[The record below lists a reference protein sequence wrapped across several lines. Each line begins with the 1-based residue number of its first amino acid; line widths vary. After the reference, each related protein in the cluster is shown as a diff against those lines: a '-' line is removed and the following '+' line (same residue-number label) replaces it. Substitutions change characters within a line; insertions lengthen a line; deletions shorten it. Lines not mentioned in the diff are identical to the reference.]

1 MLLHRHAL
9 AVYVFPG
16 RGSCRVHQ
24 RVGIRPFL
32 KGCRAAQLAV
42 FVQHIAVQGCLHRRG
57 AAAILQH
64 IAAART
70 PEHNTLGLG
79 QRQGSVLIF
88 QQHCAVLNGFAG
100 GLQQR
105 IGIILRGDAALIFF
119 DFHDKL
125 QDVRH
130 AVVQDFLGKAPL
142 LHRLFAGGHIVRTG
156 LNQIHTRRQRTFL
169 VLPGCAPVT
178 DNGAVEVQF
187 PAQQICQQL
196 FAIRGELPVHGVV
209 GAHDAQNMSVLN
221 GCLKPA
227 GVQFH
232 HDPLGKVRVRRVAV
246 CLLVVRQ
253 KVLGAGRDT
262 GALHTAHKG
271 CRGLRHQL
279 RILTVHLIVT
289 AAQRVAGNVHIGAE
303 ADIHTCVSQFLPDCT
318 ADGFRCSWVKRR
330 ANVDARWEADMLPPA
345 RTILCRLLHKTV
357 HQCIVLVL
365 CRGLVEVN
373 TVQFYHFRRGI
384 RRARVIGTARICQII
399 QHHMSAIQPGRT
411 VHQIDGRHV
420 HIRDGP
426 CVASAIAPH
435 HIQFLVQCH
444 LRNHLRDAL

>member
-1 MLLHRHAL
+1 M
-9 AVYVFPG
+9 
-16 RGSCRVHQ
+16 
-24 RVGIRPFL
+24 
-32 KGCRAAQLAV
+32 
-42 FVQHIAVQGCLHRRG
+42 
-57 AAAILQH
+57 
-64 IAAART
+64 
-70 PEHNTLGLG
+70 
-79 QRQGSVLIF
+79 
-88 QQHCAVLNGFAG
+88 
-100 GLQQR
+100 
-105 IGIILRGDAALIFF
+105 
-119 DFHDKL
+119 
-125 QDVRH
+125 RH
-130 AVVQDFLGKAPL
+130 AVIQNFLGKPPL

-169 VLPGCAPVT
+169 VLPGCAPVA

-196 FAIRGELPVHGVV
+196 FAVRGELPVHGVV
-209 GAHDAQNMSVLN
+209 GAHDAQNMSVLD

-279 RILTVHLIVT
+279 RILTVHLIVA
-289 AAQRVAGNVHIGAE
+289 AAQRVAGNVHIGTE

-318 ADGFRCSWVKRR
+318 ADGLGCDRVKRR
-330 ANVDARWEADMLPPA
+330 SDVDARREADMLPTA
-345 RTILCRLLHKTV
+345 RTVFCRLLHKAG
-357 HQCIVLVL
+357 HQCIALVL
-365 CRGLVEVN
+365 CRGLVEIN
-373 TVQFYHFRRGI
+373 AVQCHHFRRGI

>member
-57 AAAILQH
+57 ATAALQH

-130 AVVQDFLGKAPL
+130 AVIQDFLGKASFLHGL
-142 LHRLFAGGHIVRTG
+142 LAGGHVVGAG
-156 LNQIHTRRQRTFL
+156 LDQVHACRQRTFL
-169 VLPGCAPVT
+169 VLPGCAPVA

-187 PAQQICQQL
+187 PAQQICQ
-196 FAIRGELPVHGVV
+196 
-209 GAHDAQNMSVLN
+209 
-221 GCLKPA
+221 
-227 GVQFH
+227 
-232 HDPLGKVRVRRVAV
+232 
-246 CLLVVRQ
+246 
-253 KVLGAGRDT
+253 
-262 GALHTAHKG
+262 
-271 CRGLRHQL
+271 
-279 RILTVHLIVT
+279 
-289 AAQRVAGNVHIGAE
+289 
-303 ADIHTCVSQFLPDCT
+303 
-318 ADGFRCSWVKRR
+318 
-330 ANVDARWEADMLPPA
+330 
-345 RTILCRLLHKTV
+345 
-357 HQCIVLVL
+357 
-365 CRGLVEVN
+365 
-373 TVQFYHFRRGI
+373 
-384 RRARVIGTARICQII
+384 
-399 QHHMSAIQPGRT
+399 
-411 VHQIDGRHV
+411 
-420 HIRDGP
+420 
-426 CVASAIAPH
+426 
-435 HIQFLVQCH
+435 
-444 LRNHLRDAL
+444 

>member
-1 MLLHRHAL
+1 
-9 AVYVFPG
+9 
-16 RGSCRVHQ
+16 
-24 RVGIRPFL
+24 
-32 KGCRAAQLAV
+32 
-42 FVQHIAVQGCLHRRG
+42 
-57 AAAILQH
+57 
-64 IAAART
+64 
-70 PEHNTLGLG
+70 
-79 QRQGSVLIF
+79 
-88 QQHCAVLNGFAG
+88 
-100 GLQQR
+100 
-105 IGIILRGDAALIFF
+105 
-119 DFHDKL
+119 
-125 QDVRH
+125 
-130 AVVQDFLGKAPL
+130 
-142 LHRLFAGGHIVRTG
+142 
-156 LNQIHTRRQRTFL
+156 
-169 VLPGCAPVT
+169 
-178 DNGAVEVQF
+178 
-187 PAQQICQQL
+187 
-196 FAIRGELPVHGVV
+196 
-209 GAHDAQNMSVLN
+209 MSVLN

-253 KVLGAGRDT
+253 KMLGAGRDT
-262 GALHTAHKG
+262 CALHTAHKS

-345 RTILCRLLHKTV
+345 RTVFRRLLHKAV
-357 HQCIVLVL
+357 HKSIILVF
-365 CRGLVEVN
+365 CRSFVKVN
-373 TVQFYHFRRGI
+373 TVQRHHIRRGI

-426 CVASAIAPH
+426 RVAGSIAPH
-435 HIQFLVQCH
+435 HIQFFVQRH